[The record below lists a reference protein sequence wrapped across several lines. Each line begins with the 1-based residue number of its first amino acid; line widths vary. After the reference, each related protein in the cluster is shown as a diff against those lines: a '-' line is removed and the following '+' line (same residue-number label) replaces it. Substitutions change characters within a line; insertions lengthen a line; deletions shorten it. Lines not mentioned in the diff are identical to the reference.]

1 MRIRTRFPSKCVE
14 CGKAI
19 PKGVDVEWNPRLK
32 TVVCLDC
39 WFAEPD
45 MGPPERDFP
54 PENEPIVVYD
64 EPDEPLICGE
74 CNRQV
79 THLVGGACSSCNMEY
94 HQGVQDVE
102 TWRLRTALYGE
113 DAAARMELE
122 DELRRGWDY

>member
-1 MRIRTRFPSKCVE
+1 MRIRTRYPGKCVE

-19 PKGVDVEWNPRLK
+19 PKGVDVEWSPRFG

-39 WFAEPD
+39 WLAEPD

-54 PENEPIVVYD
+54 PEEEPIVVSS

-74 CNRQV
+74 CGRQ
-79 THLVGGACSSCNMEY
+79 TSHLVCGVCSCCNHEY

-102 TWRLRTALYGE
+102 TWRLNKAIYGE
-113 DAAARMELE
+113 EAAERMAIE